1 MNWDAIGSIGE
12 VLGSI
17 GVLVTLIYF
26 GIQLRK
32 SETATRNATA
42 SAQQAARLQTNDQR
56 LLYAELLLRANSG
69 ADLTDLE
76 KSQLQLIFE
85 SQYQAMFFAFM
96 NTLRQDEGGAI
107 QARNFARF
115 LCDNP
120 AFERLWPASKQ
131 RIQRD
136 SQGVPN
142 PFQDEWLENVSDHI
156 SQLKTLRESE

>member
-1 MNWDAIGSIGE
+1 MNWDARRSIGE

-26 GIQLRK
+26 GVQLRK

-56 LLYAELLLRANSG
+56 LVYAELLLKASSG

-76 KSQLQLIFE
+76 KSQLQFIIA
-85 SQYQAMFFAFM
+85 SQYQA
-96 NTLRQDEGGAI
+96 T
-107 QARNFARF
+107 F

-120 AFERLWPASKQ
+120 TIEHPWPASKQ

-142 PFQDEWLENVSDHI
+142 PMQDE
-156 SQLKTLRESE
+156 